1 MRPFE
6 ITDHTADVGITA
18 YGATREELFANAA
31 LGMLSIIGDP
41 DTVAP
46 KQAREVQVQASD
58 PAALLA
64 AFLAE
69 LLFLL
74 EVEHFVTRRADVES
88 VSDTEARATL
98 HGEPIAPHHDL
109 HTEIKAVTHHELTVE
124 HTEHG
129 WRGTVL
135 FDI

>member
-41 DTVAP
+41 DTVAA
-46 KQAREVQVQASD
+46 KDTREVQVRASD

-98 HGEPIAPHHDL
+98 HGEPIAPHHEL
-109 HTEIKAVTHHELTVE
+109 HTEIKAVTHHGLRVE
-124 HTEHG
+124 QVG
-129 WRGTVL
+129 GTWEANVL

>member
-41 DTVAP
+41 DTVAA
-46 KQAREVQVQASD
+46 KDTREVQVQASD

-64 AFLAE
+64 AFLGE
-69 LLFLL
+69 LLYLL
-74 EVEHFVTRRADVES
+74 EVEHFVFHDAVVETIS
-88 VSDTEARATL
+88 ETEVRATIN
-98 HGEPIAPHHDL
+98 GEPLAPHHDL
-109 HTEIKAVTHHELTVE
+109 HTEIKAVTHHGLRVE
-124 HTEHG
+124 HVG
-129 WRGTVL
+129 GTWEANVL